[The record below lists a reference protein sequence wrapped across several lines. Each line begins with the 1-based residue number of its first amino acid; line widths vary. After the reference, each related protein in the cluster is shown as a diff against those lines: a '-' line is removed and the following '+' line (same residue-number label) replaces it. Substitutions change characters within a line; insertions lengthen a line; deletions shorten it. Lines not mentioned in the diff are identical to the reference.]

1 MSTDLAPTPP
11 HAILDAAR
19 AYGAVQEL
27 PYAGAL
33 SPTDAWRLVQSGI
46 ATIVD
51 VRSRFEHEFVG
62 RVPDTGLIEWRTYE
76 NGDNGRITSR
86 PNPAFIDELA
96 RRHQPDEV
104 LLLLCR
110 SAVRSHNAAIAAT
123 EAGFTQVYNILEG
136 FEGDKDGVGQRGA
149 TAGWRK
155 AGLPWIQG

>member
-1 MSTDLAPTPP
+1 MSTDIALPP
-11 HAILDAAR
+11 SHAILDAAR
-19 AYGAVQEL
+19 AYGAEQEL

-33 SPTDAWRLVQSGI
+33 SPTDAWQLAQDGM
-46 ATIVD
+46 ATIID

-62 RVPDTGLIEWRTYE
+62 RVPNTELIEWRTYE

-86 PNPAFIDELA
+86 PNPDFIEELS
-96 RRHQPDEV
+96 RNHKPDEV

-136 FEGDKDGVGQRGA
+136 FEGDKDATGQRGA

>member
-1 MSTDLAPTPP
+1 MGFDGGGFDGKVALVTGAGSGIGQAAALAF
-11 HAILDAAR
+11 A
-19 AYGAVQEL
+19 E
-27 PYAGAL
+27 AGARVAVV
-33 SPTDAWRLVQSGI
+33 DAD
-46 ATIVD
+46 VD

-86 PNPAFIDELA
+86 PNPAFIDELT

>member
-1 MSTDLAPTPP
+1 MSTDIALTPP
-11 HAILDAAR
+11 HAILEAAR
-19 AYGAVQEL
+19 ACGMAEDL
-27 PYAGAL
+27 PYAGAV
-33 SPTDAWRLVQSGI
+33 SPTEAWHLTRQGI
-46 ATIVD
+46 GTIID
-51 VRSRFEHEFVG
+51 VRSRFEYEFVG
-62 RVPDTGLIEWRTYE
+62 RVPDSELIEWRTYE

-86 PNPAFIDELA
+86 PNPDFIEELS
-96 RRHQPDEV
+96 RRHKPDEV

-136 FEGDKDGVGQRGA
+136 FEGDKDAAGQRGT

>member
-1 MSTDLAPTPP
+1 MSTDIALPP
-11 HAILDAAR
+11 SHVILDAAR
-19 AYGAVQEL
+19 AYGADREL

-33 SPTDAWRLVQSGI
+33 PPADAWRLAQSSV
-46 ATIVD
+46 ATIID

-62 RVPDTGLIEWRTYE
+62 RVPNSELIEWRTYE

-86 PNPAFIDELA
+86 PNPDFIEELS
-96 RRHQPDEV
+96 RRHKPDEV

-136 FEGDKDGVGQRGA
+136 FEGDKDATEQRGA

>member
-1 MSTDLAPTPP
+1 MSADLASAPH

-19 AYGAVQEL
+19 AYGAAQEL
-27 PYAGAL
+27 SYAGAL
-33 SPTDAWRLVQSGI
+33 FPADAWHLVQNGV

-51 VRSRFEHEFVG
+51 VRSRFEYEFVG
-62 RVPDTGLIEWRTYE
+62 RVPDSELIEWRTYE

-86 PNPAFIDELA
+86 PNPDFIEELG
-96 RRHQPDEV
+96 RRYQADEV

-136 FEGDKDGVGQRGA
+136 FEGEKDAAGQRGVS
-149 TAGWRK
+149 AGWRK

>member
-1 MSTDLAPTPP
+1 MSTDLALTPH

-19 AYGAVQEL
+19 AYGAAQDL

-33 SPTDAWRLVQSGI
+33 PPTDAWRLVQSGI

-62 RVPDTGLIEWRTYE
+62 RVPNSELIEWRTYE

-86 PNPAFIDELA
+86 PNPDFIEELS
-96 RRHQPDEV
+96 RRHKPDEV

-136 FEGDKDGVGQRGA
+136 FEGDKDATEQRGA

-155 AGLPWIQG
+155 ASLPWIQG